1 MSICFFKT
9 LMNVL
14 LIMVDVKIFASIALE
29 VFIVNAVMV
38 MYWIIMEE
46 HVQV

>member
-1 MSICFFKT
+1 
-9 LMNVL
+9 MNVRQT
-14 LIMVDVKIFASIALE
+14 MADVKIFASMALE
-29 VFIVNAVMV
+29 VFVVSAVMV